1 MTFTNGFALVIG
13 IGTYANTPK
22 LNVPITAQDAKEI
35 AEVLKDQ
42 SKCGYPA
49 QQVTLLN
56 DANATRD
63 RILQELDAIAQ
74 KVSDSDTFFLFYSGH
89 GDYGTDD
96 GYYLT
101 THDTQLENKK
111 VVTGTGINEKEL
123 LEKLRAIKTK
133 RTFLIFNACHAG
145 NISPDSLSGN
155 ESEDDTG
162 FNLPDRLS
170 TALLGTGEGRVVI
183 TACRET
189 QKSWFSTEEDLTIF
203 TDILAEGLRG
213 RGITNRKGYISAF
226 DLYAH
231 VYNKVTKA
239 VEERFGALGLVQEPE
254 LTILKGVGVM
264 AIALHR
270 GKTPEGELS
279 GDRPSSL
286 GGAVR
291 EVEPSE
297 SQQAFQQILSGEI
310 NLAAGR
316 DINNLTIDKSS
327 KTVNAQNSQGFIY
340 EANAPVTQHFGN
352 VNNINTGG
360 GEYAGGNI
368 DKSQKTY
375 NRTEVVTSGD
385 RAVAIGGNAQG
396 AIIITGDGNILGN
409 GNVVQKNVP

>member
-22 LNVPITAQDAKEI
+22 LNVPITAQDAKEV
-35 AEVLKDQ
+35 AKVLKDQ
-42 SKCGYPA
+42 DSCGYPT

-56 DANATRD
+56 DAEATRD
-63 RILQELDAIAQ
+63 RIIQELDAIAQ

-89 GDYGTDD
+89 GEYGTD

-111 VVTGTGINEKEL
+111 VVTGTGISEKEL
-123 LEKLRAIKTK
+123 LEKLRAIKAK
-133 RTFLIFNACHAG
+133 RTFLFFNACHSG
-145 NISPDSLSGN
+145 EISPRSLG
-155 ESEDDTG
+155 DDEPEENTG
-162 FNLPDRLS
+162 SNIPDRLS

-189 QKSWFSTEEDLTIF
+189 QKSYFSPKEDLTIF
-203 TDILAEGLRG
+203 ADILSEGLRG
-213 RGITNRKGYISAF
+213 RGIDSRKGYISIF
-226 DLYAH
+226 DLYER
-231 VYNKVTKA
+231 VYTKVT
-239 VEERFGALGLVQEPE
+239 EEVKQRFGKLGLVQEPE

-279 GDRPSSL
+279 ESDRPSSL

-316 DINNLTIDKSS
+316 DIQNVTIDKST
-327 KTVNAQNSQGFIY
+327 KHEGDVIHAEGAQGFI
-340 EANAPVTQHFGN
+340 NRPTGSVNQHFGN

-360 GEYAGGNI
+360 GDYAGGNI
-368 DKSQKTY
+368 DKSKKT
-375 NRTEVVTSGD
+375 
-385 RAVAIGGNAQG
+385 
-396 AIIITGDGNILGN
+396 
-409 GNVVQKNVP
+409 

>member
-42 SKCGYPA
+42 SKCGYPD

-56 DANATRD
+56 DGDATRD
-63 RILQELDAIAQ
+63 RILQELDEIAQ

-89 GDYGTDD
+89 GEYGTD

-111 VVTGTGINEKEL
+111 VVTGTGISEKEL
-123 LEKLRAIKTK
+123 LEKLRTIKAK
-133 RTFLIFNACHAG
+133 RTFLFFNACHSG
-145 NISPDSLSGN
+145 EISPRSLGD
-155 ESEDDTG
+155 EEREETTG
-162 FNLPDRLS
+162 SNIPDRLS
-170 TALLGTGEGRVVI
+170 TALLGTGEGRVLI

-189 QKSWFSTEEDLTIF
+189 QKSYFSPKEDLTIF
-203 TDILAEGLRG
+203 ADILSEGLRG
-213 RGITNRKGYISAF
+213 RGIDSRKGYISAF
-226 DLYAH
+226 DLYEH
-231 VYNKVTKA
+231 IYTEVKQKV
-239 VEERFGALGLVQEPE
+239 EQRFGKFGAVQEPE
-254 LTILKGVGVM
+254 LTILRGVGVM

-291 EVEPSE
+291 EVEPAE

-316 DINNLTIDKSS
+316 DIQNVTIDQS
-327 KTVNAQNSQGFIY
+327 TV
-340 EANAPVTQHFGN
+340 VTQHFGD

-360 GEYAGGNI
+360 GDYAGGNI
-368 DKSQKTY
+368 DKSQTTY
-375 NRTEVVTSGD
+375 NRTKVVASGD
-385 RAVAIGGNAQG
+385 RSVATRNAQG
-396 AIIITGDGNILGN
+396 ATIITGDGNILGN

>member
-1 MTFTNGFALVIG
+1 MTFTNGYALVIG
-13 IGTYANTPK
+13 IGTYANIPK

-35 AEVLKDQ
+35 ADVLKDQ

-56 DANATRD
+56 DAEATRD

-89 GDYGTDD
+89 GEYGTD

-101 THDTQLENKK
+101 THDTKLENKK
-111 VVTGTGINEKEL
+111 VVAGTGISEKEL
-123 LEKLRAIKTK
+123 LEKLRAIKAN
-133 RTFLIFNACHAG
+133 RTFLFFNACHSG
-145 NISPDSLSGN
+145 EISPRSLGN
-155 ESEDDTG
+155 EEPEETTG
-162 FNLPDRLS
+162 SNIPDRLS

-189 QKSWFSTEEDLTIF
+189 QKSYFSPKEDLTIF
-203 TDILAEGLRG
+203 ADILSEGLRG
-213 RGITNRKGYISAF
+213 RGIDSHKGYISVF
-226 DLYAH
+226 DLYEH
-231 VYNKVTKA
+231 IYTNVKQE
-239 VEERFGALGLVQEPE
+239 VEKRFGKFGLVQEPE

-279 GDRPSSL
+279 ESDRPSSL

-316 DINNLTIDKSS
+316 DINNLTIDKST
-327 KTVNAQNSQGFIY
+327 KHEGDVIHAENSQGFI
-340 EANAPVTQHFGN
+340 NRPTAPVKQHFGN
-352 VNNINTGG
+352 KTNINTGG
-360 GEYAGGNI
+360 GDYAGGNI

-375 NRTEVVTSGD
+375 NVNIDKAEGIHIGD
-385 RAVAIGGNAQG
+385 NYGKDDA
-396 AIIITGDGNILGN
+396 
-409 GNVVQKNVP
+409 K